1 MVKLAAIL
9 FSSDVGTEARGG
21 TVSLMWQKVFSRVH
35 HETRGILV
43 SNGVFSTFLC

>member
-21 TVSLMWQKVFSRVH
+21 TVSVDVA
-35 HETRGILV
+35 E
-43 SNGVFSTFLC
+43 GVLKGAP